1 MRLRKCKAMLS
12 ERRLKK
18 TSDKEIKNSISRTK
32 GMGEQSMRYEKDFL
46 HLQLTEPTVLSLG
59 KFDGLHR
66 GHELLMESVFE
77 KARTG
82 LKAAVFTFDIPP
94 NQTNENIQQV
104 ITTNEEKQQL
114 FMERGADYLIEC
126 PFTKEIMQMEA
137 EQFIEQMVK
146 RLCVKWIVVGTD
158 FHFGHHRRGDYH
170 MLQNYA
176 DLYGYYVLVVQKMQ
190 YQGRD
195 ISSTYI
201 REALL
206 NGSMELAN
214 ELLGYPYFIQ
224 GKIIHGNQLG
234 RTIGFPTIN
243 IIPPPQK
250 LLPPFGVYVSQI
262 HLDGKQYKG
271 ITNIGMKPTIQG
283 DNPAGAETYIYDFKG
298 DVYERTAKVELLH
311 FERPEMKFDGIGQLK
326 RQLEKDIAYGAEY
339 FKNTGAIE
347 MI

>member
-1 MRLRKCKAMLS
+1 
-12 ERRLKK
+12 
-18 TSDKEIKNSISRTK
+18 
-32 GMGEQSMRYEKDFL
+32 
-46 HLQLTEPTVLSLG
+46 
-59 KFDGLHR
+59 
-66 GHELLMESVFE
+66 
-77 KARTG
+77 
-82 LKAAVFTFDIPP
+82 
-94 NQTNENIQQV
+94 
-104 ITTNEEKQQL
+104 
-114 FMERGADYLIEC
+114 
-126 PFTKEIMQMEA
+126 
-137 EQFIEQMVK
+137 
-146 RLCVKWIVVGTD
+146 
-158 FHFGHHRRGDYH
+158 

-176 DLYGYYVLVVQKMQ
+176 DLYGYHVLVVQKMQ

-243 IIPPPQK
+243 ITPPPQK

-262 HLDGKQYKG
+262 QLDGKQYKG

-298 DVYERTAKVELLH
+298 DVYERTAKIELLH

-339 FKNTGAIE
+339 FKNTGVIE
-347 MI
+347 ML